1 MSIKVFNA
9 HLIFWLL
16 AAVLS
21 RAMTQL
27 MMKFIAEESLTCK
40 VTLPLTFFVV
50 VFCILLLIRMMSWQ
64 RVLTQLPLSTAYP
77 FFGLTVISIMG
88 LGHYVFGEAINVQ
101 MILGAIAILVG
112 ISLIGLG
119 TREHDKHA

>member
-1 MSIKVFNA
+1 
-9 HLIFWLL
+9 
-16 AAVLS
+16 
-21 RAMTQL
+21 MTQL
-27 MMKFIAEESLTCK
+27 MMKFIAQESLTYK

>member
-1 MSIKVFNA
+1 MSIKVVNV
-9 HLIFWLL
+9 HLTFWLL

-21 RAMTQL
+21 RAVTQL

-40 VTLPLTFFVV
+40 LTLPMTVFVA
-50 VFCILLLIRMMSWQ
+50 VFCVLALIRVMSWQ

-77 FFGLTVISIMG
+77 FFGLTIISIMG
-88 LGHYVFGEAINVQ
+88 LGHYVFEEAINAQ
-101 MILGAIAILVG
+101 MILGAIASFAG

-119 TREHDKHA
+119 TKEQDKHV

>member
-1 MSIKVFNA
+1 MSIKVVNA
-9 HLIFWLL
+9 HLTFWLL

-27 MMKFIAEESLTCK
+27 MMKYIAEESLSSK
-40 VTLPLTFFVV
+40 LTLPMTVFAAVFFV
-50 VFCILLLIRMMSWQ
+50 LLLIRMISWQ

-77 FFGLTVISIMG
+77 FFGLTIISIMG
-88 LGHYVFGEAINVQ
+88 LGHYVFGEAINAQ
-101 MILGAIAILVG
+101 MILGAIAILAG